1 MRVSSLFKLG
11 RSAAGPAL
19 LAVPVPGLLLDEGLS
34 LLGGTDQ
41 IMSGSVIAVDD
52 DIPIVLDV
60 VVGRWFKCQI
70 SSSPAASTRTWLL
83 SFLGEHSKFQIF
95 LILRDTVSP
104 WHHSHNL

>member
-1 MRVSSLFKLG
+1 MKATTSPTILILMMRVLLFKLG

-19 LAVPVPGLLLDEGLS
+19 LAVPVPGLLLDEGFS

-52 DIPIVLDV
+52 NVPIVLDV

-83 SFLGEHSKFQIF
+83 SFLGEHSEFQTF
-95 LILRDTVSP
+95 LIL
-104 WHHSHNL
+104 